1 MGFRLNS
8 EKNPGAYNKLVYP
21 KGGYILHMLRSLMW
35 DQQTGDDRFIA
46 MMREFVQ
53 TNLYKSASTASFQA
67 MVEKHMTPAMNLGGN
82 RKMDWFFQQW
92 AFGTD
97 VLHYKLEYDVVPG
110 QGQNVQLKAT
120 ITQSGVGEGFRMAVP
135 IYADFDGP
143 QVRLGTAPLVGNTS
157 LKIDIPLP
165 KKPRK
170 VMINANFDVLAYK

>member
-1 MGFRLNS
+1 
-8 EKNPGAYNKLVYP
+8 
-21 KGGYILHMLRSLMW
+21 
-35 DQQTGDDRFIA
+35 
-46 MMREFVQ
+46 
-53 TNLYKSASTASFQA
+53 
-67 MVEKHMTPAMNLGGN
+67 
-82 RKMDWFFQQW
+82 MDWFFQQW

-97 VLHYKLEYDVVPG
+97 VPHYKLEYDVVPG

-143 QVRLGTAPLVGNTS
+143 LVRLGSAPLVGNTS